1 MRCACD
7 VSFWFFAVVPLVVV
21 LLLVSL
27 DAPVALGA
35 NVFVS
40 STSGNDTIGC
50 GSTAGLACRSIP
62 FASSVAVANDVV
74 VLAANE
80 TFSLDNASV
89 VIAHSLTFS
98 GGPATVVRGST
109 APFFVVAV
117 AANSSA
123 LEIAFRGITFNGSD
137 VRVRKVAS
145 VFNST
150 NAPLSGLSLSD
161 CAFVDFSSS
170 IVAVTMT
177 QSHLPSEF
185 NLNFN
190 RTHVLH
196 FSANDTA
203 FSFISRTSATTI
215 AMVGMRLDDLNV
227 GFSFFSFAVGNATLS
242 LADWM
247 ATNVTT
253 GVFGTTLFQINAHA
267 LQLSGSDLH
276 FADVGKVDDNQSVLS
291 RTVLDLRF
299 LGSSSV
305 AFESASFQN
314 VYWRSI
320 FMERAECIFNCV
332 VNVKVANA
340 SFVNDFSSPVC
351 VDAVQYAQATFSKS
365 GVSPLSNTLIEIAD
379 SHFEVGGPANVCET
393 GGGFSSGGGFN
404 ALFKLPSIVDRNSI
418 RVTNCTFVNLRS
430 DTGGAI
436 SVARQSVCTSLDV
449 IDCRFHGNSA
459 IFSGGAISVVG
470 SSPSHCD
477 NSVGIQGS
485 EFRANRAETGGA
497 ISITAVASDYID
509 GLSAMVIQD
518 AVFSDNVASGGGD
531 HVLLQMVHS
540 LNTTN
545 STFLGSGRQPIMV
558 VAGLGAGSG
567 HILVNSTSVSC
578 SPGEFV
584 TVVKED
590 FGGTREV
597 VYKGGRLLASC
608 ERCVGTYNLAGQT
621 AMFGADGSLLAPV
634 GAATGCFACPTGSRF
649 NCSGAAVGSAPGFWA
664 TANATQVV
672 EFLQCPPHYCC
683 ADERGCASIDA
694 CANNRSGVLCGACA
708 DGFVAGVAFHDKCI
722 ALTDCTSTRFGIAS
736 LVFLLGT
743 AALTAYYF
751 ASNPGGDGMASVLL
765 SFFNTATLLTAELAR
780 AGKEPAS
787 GFWAGFR
794 SFVSLASGYLVPLGD
809 STSVCLTP
817 TLSSLQ
823 RLLIPLAFTLAML
836 CWHCLFSVVLAL
848 VRRRRART
856 EAIPLNADDEIAGV
870 AAGPARE
877 SVLLRVF
884 SSLLMVLNFNLF
896 IVVRV
901 LVDLLVTVDV
911 PGLGCRLW
919 RAADQSCGGWQAGVG
934 LALAA
939 TLLFPLLSELAVRW
953 RKDSLLA
960 RAVLLV
966 FRSPAADGAGA
977 QSYHLAS
984 TVRRAVLA
992 LAASFVT
999 NVELRLAA
1007 IRTILLVAAAWLAF
1021 VDTPFKSA
1029 LVNRLEKSALLVALA
1044 VALTQSGESEPNGVL
1059 RGFQIGALVLMICAL
1074 VAAMAITK
1082 IQRKLEHRRRRK

>member
-1 MRCACD
+1 MRNLTI
-7 VSFWFFAVVPLVVV
+7 VPL
-21 LLLVSL
+21 LSLCVSC
-27 DAPVALGA
+27 VLGA

-40 STSGNDTIGC
+40 ASGNDTAAC
-50 GSTAGLACRSIP
+50 GSTAALACRSIP
-62 FASSVAVANDVV
+62 FAVNVSQPNDVV
-74 VLAANE
+74 QLAAE
-80 TFSLDNASV
+80 TFVLDETV
-89 VIAHSLTFS
+89 TIAHNLTFS
-98 GGPATVVRGST
+98 GGPATVVRGSAGAGLLFFEVAQNST
-109 APFFVVAV
+109 AQDV
-117 AANSSA
+117 
-123 LEIAFRGITFNGSD
+123 AFRGVVFDGENLS
-137 VRVRKVAS
+137 RAFAS
-145 VFNST
+145 R
-150 NAPLSGLSLSD
+150 LSLSSLSFGE
-161 CAFVDFSSS
+161 CEFVRFDAQAVFVSAAAGGSRDFSLLLSDVS
-170 IVAVTMT
+170 VHNMSYAQSERALLEFQLRDVVAAVTIARARF
-177 QSHLPSEF
+177 SH
-185 NLNFN
+185 
-190 RTHVLH
+190 
-196 FSANDTA
+196 
-203 FSFISRTSATTI
+203 IYTS
-215 AMVGMRLDDLNV
+215 
-227 GFSFFSFAVGNATLS
+227 LS
-242 LADWM
+242 LVSLDLGT
-247 ATNVTT
+247 ATVS
-253 GVFGTTLFQINAHA
+253 I
-267 LQLSGSDLH
+267 SDLH
-276 FADVGKVDDNQSVLS
+276 LTNLTCLASLIFVQGASYSLDVSGVRASELRDATSS
-291 RTVLDLRF
+291 AGTVLDSHGTVVESHVKSGNASVTFQNNVFRNVDLAPLF
-299 LGSSSV
+299 VGNQPNASSSLDILV
-305 AFESASFQN
+305 AD
-314 VYWRSI
+314 SI
-320 FMERAECIFNCV
+320 FKNDRLSATCV
-332 VNVKVANA
+332 SWFVLVGGDLGHTRLQ
-340 SFVNDFSSPVC
+340 FVN
-351 VDAVQYAQATFSKS
+351 T
-365 GVSPLSNTLIEIAD
+365 
-379 SHFEVGGPANVCET
+379 HFEVSEENVCN
-393 GGGFSSGGGFN
+393 SALSGGAIFAAFDAADEGV
-404 ALFKLPSIVDRNSI
+404 SNS
-418 RVTNCTFVNLRS
+418 VTVRNCTFLNMRAG
-430 DTGGAI
+430 TGGAI
-436 SVARQSVCTSLDV
+436 FLDRGLSCTQLNVSGS
-449 IDCRFHGNSA
+449 RFESNSA
-459 IFSGGAISVVG
+459 LFSGGAIAVSGKIAAHCHDLEIWGLAPIFVADSVFVG
-470 SSPSHCD
+470 
-477 NSVGIQGS
+477 
-485 EFRANRAETGGA
+485 NRAEAGGA
-497 ISITAVASDYID
+497 IACSFAGDFDTLGDSALVVQDSTFSNNV
-509 GLSAMVIQD
+509 GLA
-518 AVFSDNVASGGGD
+518 GGD
-531 HVLLQMVHS
+531 HLLVGVLRS
-540 LNTTN
+540 LNVTN
-545 STFLGSGRQPIMV
+545 STFQGGRQPMSA
-558 VAGLGAGSG
+558 VAGFGVGSG
-567 HILVNSTSVSC
+567 HLHVNSSSVSC
-578 SPGEFV
+578 DVGHFLSIELDLIATKQDYAGS
-584 TVVKED
+584 
-590 FGGTREV
+590 
-597 VYKGGRLLASC
+597 RLHVSC
-608 ERCVGTYNLAGQT
+608 DGCQGGTYNLAGQT

-743 AALTAYYF
+743 ATLTAYYF

-765 SFFNTATLLTAELAR
+765 SFFNTATLLTAELTR
-780 AGKEPAS
+780 GKEPAS

-1082 IQRKLEHRRRRK
+1082 IRILWQKSKQKK